1 MQIDLSQRQQQTVG
15 TAITIVAALVI
26 VCAIGGLLWLLGAF
40 VARFSSV
47 FLPLA
52 VAGVAALVLHPYYAL
67 LRERVRLPVPLAVL
81 GVLISMLLPIALF
94 SWFFGALVVNQ
105 LSDLVAHLPEWWKKL
120 VPFVK
125 ERLPSVQAFI
135 ERHQIAER
143 LREAIEGK
151 EAALVEGLQAF
162 GGRALVAGA
171 GVIRG
176 IGTLFAWAVTPVYF
190 VFFLA
195 AEPRKFRELGH
206 MLPFLKPES
215 RRDVLYLLGEFLDI
229 IVAFFRGQ
237 LIIALLQGLLFAAG
251 FSIVG
256 LSYGLVIGLALGLL
270 NIIPYLGSIIGL
282 SVALPIAFFQDGGG
296 LSTLALV
303 VLVFVTVQLIE
314 GYLLTP
320 KIMGERTGLH
330 PLAIIIAVFFWG
342 SALGGISGLV
352 LAIPLTA
359 FLVVFW
365 RLARERYIGELV

>member
-1 MQIDLSQRQQQTVG
+1 MQIDLSQRQQQTVAA
-15 TAITIVAALVI
+15 AITIVAALVI
-26 VCAIGGLLWLLGAF
+26 VCAVGGLLWLLGAF

-67 LRERVRLPVPLAVL
+67 LRERVRLPVPLALL
-81 GVLISMLLPIALF
+81 GVLISILLPIALF

-135 ERHQIAER
+135 ERHLIAER

-151 EAALVEGLQAF
+151 EAALVGGLQAF

-195 AEPRKFRELGH
+195 AEPRRFRELDH

-215 RRDVLYLLGEFLDI
+215 RRDVIYLLGEFLDI

-296 LSTLALV
+296 LSTLGLV
-303 VLVFVTVQLIE
+303 VLVFVVVQLIE

-320 KIMGERTGLH
+320 KIMGDRTGLH